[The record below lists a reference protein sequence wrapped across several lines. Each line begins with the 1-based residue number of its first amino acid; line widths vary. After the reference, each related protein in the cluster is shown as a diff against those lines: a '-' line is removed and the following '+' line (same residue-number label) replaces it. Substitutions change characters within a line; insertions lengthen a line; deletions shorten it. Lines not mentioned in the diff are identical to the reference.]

1 VQAIKRFE
9 ELVLAQYAV
18 GELLDHLFARLGSE
32 HERAIVALFC
42 DDVGAGDLRPGHG
55 HLRRCLLHRWN
66 CGTGARGPPVC
77 EQVTS
82 GKPAGRA
89 GLPQVRDYGGMP
101 LTLVTGPANAGKAR
115 WVLDEV
121 RARLD
126 DGPVLV
132 VPSAADVGRYRR
144 ELAAGGAVFGATVVA
159 FDWLARDIAGRVGYR
174 KRVVDVVQRRRIVEV
189 AVGRV
194 RPGALAGAAATP
206 GFAAAA
212 DGLIAE
218 LERSLI
224 TPQRFAAALRSWGEA
239 DPARANYAADVASL
253 YLAYRGLLDEL
264 GIVDRELF
272 AWRALDALRASPE
285 RWGRSPVL
293 FYGFDDLTALQRDA
307 VDTLLRVPGLAVTVA
322 LSHEPGRAAFAARA
336 GTVNELEPLA
346 ERHVKLPARPDH
358 YAPGSRDALHR
369 LERGLFE
376 EDGPG
381 GGAAD
386 EGGATDVRADEGRA
400 SDAGG
405 ATDDAGTLDPGDAL
419 GLLEGGGERA
429 EIELVAAE
437 ALALLE
443 RGVPPGEVVVVHRAP
458 GDRAE
463 LIEDVFALYGVP
475 VAVGAPR
482 PLASTAIGRA
492 LLGLL
497 RAALLDGEAADVL
510 AWLRAPGVAEPRL
523 ADAVERDLRRGG
535 RPGAEAALEALRR
548 RGFGVEEVERLRA
561 AAVPADEGTP
571 AGPSSASSGGVGNGA
586 PAGLSSA
593 PDQPLRPAVD
603 AGSTALLRALAA
615 AAERLLGAPH
625 RREAKV
631 LGAAERREAAAAVA
645 VRRALDGLA
654 ELAALD
660 PALAPDPATLE
671 RTLAGIEVRVPAP
684 PAGSAVEVRHPLSI
698 RARRVRAL
706 IVCGLQEGVFP
717 RTPRPDPFLGDEERA
732 AIARASG
739 LRLDRSQESVEGE
752 RYLFYACASRA
763 EERLVLAWRT
773 GDDEGA
779 PAVPSLFLEDVRDVF
794 DRAAL
799 EAVTRRRGL
808 GDLTWPP
815 DEAPTA
821 RERALAQ
828 AARAPG
834 AAPRAVA
841 AITAVEVLDELRER
855 RAWSAAQI
863 EAYAGC
869 PVKWLVEHYLRP
881 EELEPA
887 SEPLLR
893 GGVAH
898 GALEDTLSG
907 LRERTGSARVTAAS
921 VELARDLLGEALERR
936 EKAAPLSIHP
946 ARRRVLRRRLEA
958 DLLGYLGDLAG
969 HEGPFEPREFEL
981 RFGAEG
987 GDEPG
992 AFALA
997 PDLGL
1002 VGRIDRVDV
1011 RPGGREAVLVDYKG
1025 STAAAQAK
1033 WIPERRLQLGLYM
1046 LAAREV
1052 LGLDP
1057 VAGLYQPLAGERRAR
1072 GLVLRGAG
1080 AEDGTTATD
1089 LVDRERFEEVLDEVR
1104 AIALRAA
1111 GELRSGRL
1119 EPRPDRCHWK
1129 GGGCAYPSI
1138 CRCESA

>member
-1 VQAIKRFE
+1 
-9 ELVLAQYAV
+9 
-18 GELLDHLFARLGSE
+18 
-32 HERAIVALFC
+32 
-42 DDVGAGDLRPGHG
+42 
-55 HLRRCLLHRWN
+55 
-66 CGTGARGPPVC
+66 
-77 EQVTS
+77 
-82 GKPAGRA
+82 
-89 GLPQVRDYGGMP
+89 MP

-121 RARLD
+121 RARLAE
-126 DGPVLV
+126 GPVLV
-132 VPSAADVGRYRR
+132 VPSAGDVGRYRR
-144 ELAAGGAVFGATVVA
+144 ELAVGGAVFGATVVA
-159 FDWLARDIAGRVGYR
+159 FDWLAREIAGRAGYR
-174 KRVVDVVQRRRIVEV
+174 GRVVDAVQRRRIVEV

-194 RPGALAGAAATP
+194 RPGALVGAAATP

-239 DPARANYAADVASL
+239 DPARAAYAADVAAL
-253 YLAYRGLLDEL
+253 YFAYRGLLDEL
-264 GIVDRELF
+264 GMVDRELF

-307 VDTLLRVPGLAVTVA
+307 VETLLRVPGLAVTVA

-369 LERGLFE
+369 LERRLFE
-376 EDGPG
+376 EDALGG
-381 GGAAD
+381 CSAGEGGAEDARASNEAGAMG
-386 EGGATDVRADEGRA
+386 EGGATETGATGD
-400 SDAGG
+400 GG
-405 ATDDAGTLDPGDAL
+405 ATDDARPPDPGDAL

-443 RGVPPGEVVVVHRAP
+443 RGVPPGEVVVAHRTP
-458 GDRAE
+458 GDRAQ

-475 VAVGAPR
+475 VAVSASR
-482 PLASTAIGRA
+482 PLATTALGRA

-497 RAALLDGEAADVL
+497 RAALLDGDAADVL
-510 AWLRAPGVAEPRL
+510 AWLRAPGVAEPQL

-535 RPGAEAALEALRR
+535 RLGAGAALDALRR
-548 RGFGVEEVERLRA
+548 RDFGVEEFERLRA
-561 AAVPADEGTP
+561 AAGIVGNDARADL
-571 AGPSSASSGGVGNGA
+571 SSESSGREGEDA
-586 PAGLSSA
+586 PAGGPSGSRES
-593 PDQPLRPAVD
+593 LRTTTD
-603 AGSTALLRALAA
+603 AGSPALLRALSGAA
-615 AAERLLGAPH
+615 DRVLGAPH

-654 ELAALD
+654 ALAALN

-671 RTLAGIEVRVPAP
+671 RTLAGIEVRAPAP
-684 PAGSAVEVRHPLSI
+684 AAGTAVEVRHPLAI

-706 IVCGLQEGVFP
+706 IVCGLQEGAFP

-732 AIARASG
+732 AIAVASG
-739 LRLDRSQESVEGE
+739 LRLDRSSESVERE
-752 RYLFYACASRA
+752 RYLFYACASRP

-779 PAVPSLFLEDVRDVF
+779 PAVPSLFVEDVRDVF

-799 EAVTRRRGL
+799 EALTRRRGL

-815 DEAPTA
+815 DEAPTV
-821 RERALAQ
+821 RERALAH
-828 AARAPG
+828 AAGGPV
-834 AAPRAVA
+834 AAPRLVGALA
-841 AITAVEVLDELRER
+841 APEVLEELRDR
-855 RAWSAAQI
+855 RTWSAGQL
-863 EAYAGC
+863 ESYAGC

-881 EELEPA
+881 EELEPE
-887 SEPLLR
+887 SEPLQR

-907 LRERTGSARVTAAS
+907 LKERTGSARVTAAS
-921 VELARDLLGEALERR
+921 LELARELLTVALERR
-936 EKAAPLSIHP
+936 EKAAPLSIRP

-969 HEGPFEPREFEL
+969 RHGPFEPRDFEL

-987 GDEPG
+987 GDGPG
-992 AFALA
+992 PFALA
-997 PDLGL
+997 PDLAL

-1033 WIPERRLQLGLYM
+1033 WLPERRLQLGLYM
-1046 LAAREV
+1046 LAVREV

-1057 VAGLYQPLAGERRAR
+1057 VAGLYQPLAGERCAR

-1080 AEDGTTATD
+1080 AEEGTTKTD
-1089 LVDRERFEEVLDEVR
+1089 LVDRERFEGVLDEVR

-1129 GGGCAYPSI
+1129 GGGCSYPSI
-1138 CRCESA
+1138 CRCEDV